1 MSFNIKK
8 LKILFLIK
16 FFLLTLLSNN
26 SYSEPDTKGKFNLGF
41 DVNMGY
47 LLLGYGINNKVN
59 LDLLLTIEDHNRL
72 STTSYLSLGLK
83 SQYSIIETGR
93 LKVKTGLGSI
103 FWYVN
108 QDRRLKYSLPPT
120 VVTPKTDV
128 KAIISEGS
136 ASYIPILLDIF
147 TNLSLEYF
155 ITDNFSF
162 EPSSIINLKLD
173 SSELA
178 IIKEL
183 SFKSREPAFRTE
195 FIFSSTFH
203 YYF

>member
-8 LKILFLIK
+8 LKILFLINI
-16 FFLLTLLSNN
+16 FLLTLLSNKT
-26 SYSEPDTKGKFNLGF
+26 YSEPDTQGKVNLGF

-47 LLLGYGINNKVN
+47 LILGYGINNKVN
-59 LDLLLTIEDHNRL
+59 LDLLLTMEDHNRL

-93 LKVKTGLGSI
+93 LKVKTGLGGI
-103 FWYVN
+103 FWYLN
-108 QDRRLKYSLPPT
+108 QDRRLKYSLTPT
-120 VVTPKTDV
+120 VVTPKTEV

-136 ASYIPILLDIF
+136 ASSIPVLLDIF

-162 EPSSIINLKLD
+162 EPSSIFNLKLN

-183 SFKSREPAFRTE
+183 SFKNKEPAFKTE